1 MINLPSELLK
11 LQQGNDLRPLK
22 PFAFLYRNKWNPEI
36 NKYQLETSPIDITPF
51 VIKPNTLSMTLDV
64 AEVAQYNANN
74 ITLTLTD
81 INNRFVEGTPL
92 SYFPEGY
99 QIYGSQV
106 VLYYGT
112 STTNMTSLFVGVIK
126 DLPSYKPETYQ
137 VDLKLI
143 SPLEL
148 LSDIEAKEFSD
159 KYFGETLIA
168 NGTDSSNNP
177 IYKTAHTGVGGF
189 TAIYADGN
197 KMTEGV
203 DYEISQINSF
213 RLPALVTITNTELRS
228 ATITADYYCW
238 KTGLSV
244 EEVISGLVALAGYID
259 NTDIRSVAWNS
270 GVKNIM
276 DLEVDFAIGYY
287 RQGTDLNFN
296 WFDGVSSWNNLQIIN
311 KMVQRTSIFPE
322 EFTMNFNMRMESES
336 GYWQGVIGGYFIGDE
351 LGNNNFPKNGYFII
365 AFHPTM
371 YIRIYKVENGSSQ
384 SSPVCDNM
392 SYRRVGG
399 VQVKNNTLTFFD
411 VDGRVIYQPLP
422 LFFKPGWEAYRA
434 FYSDTRITTENM
446 AFSPNTNS
454 FIIPSNEERYNQP
467 VIKTKVADK
476 ASQIGFWGG
485 LVTTL
490 NMGNNTIN
498 YSLQYSFSNDNITFS
513 DLRDININADTGID
527 ERYIYFI
534 FQITSTANQGAN
546 LVNPGISYYVNSL
559 TLQFIN
565 LSGSTVLEALQD
577 FALISGYEF
586 GVDRQGV
593 FFFRPRSQST
603 EPIYTLDQTEI
614 VKVDSIKK
622 ELSDFFTK
630 LTLTFAE
637 RPLEFYANTGSR
649 PTPIDKYGVINKEID
664 KPEII
669 NYDNTELAQAIGPQL
684 LSIYSHLS
692 NQLQVTSKLN
702 LALEL
707 GDIVNLKR
715 SYPQIVNNE
724 ASEQH
729 KYENQQTYYR
739 ACKIIGLNYNF
750 EKKQVS
756 YTLEDVSDETN
767 GPTDLLE
774 EH

>member
-22 PFAFLYRNKWNPEI
+22 PFAFLFRNKWNPEA
-36 NKYQLETSPIDITPF
+36 NKYQLETNPIDITPF

-148 LSDIEAKEFSD
+148 LSDIEAKDFSD

-168 NGTDSSNNP
+168 NGTDSSYNP

-189 TAIYADGN
+189 TSIYANGS
-197 KMTEGV
+197 KMAEGV
-203 DYEISQINSF
+203 DYEISQTNSF
-213 RLPALVTITNTELRS
+213 RLPALVTIINTELRS
-228 ATITADYYCW
+228 STITADYYCW

-287 RQGTDLNFN
+287 RQGTDLHFN

-411 VDGRVIYQPLP
+411 VDGHTIYQPLP
-422 LFFKPGWEAYRA
+422 LFFKPGWEAFRA

-476 ASQIGFWGG
+476 TSPTGFWGG
-485 LVTTL
+485 LITTL
-490 NMGNNTIN
+490 DMGNNTIN

-513 DLRDININADTGID
+513 DLHDININADTGID

-534 FQITSTANQGAN
+534 FQITSPANQGAN

-565 LSGSTVLEALQD
+565 LSGATVLEALQD

-603 EPIYTLDQTEI
+603 EPIYTLDHTEI

-637 RPLEFYANTGSR
+637 RPLEFYANTGNR

-715 SYPQIVNNE
+715 SYPQVVNSE

-756 YTLEDVSDETN
+756 YTLEDVSDEIN
-767 GPTDLLE
+767 RPID
-774 EH
+774 

>member
-159 KYFGETLIA
+159 KYFGETLTA

-392 SYRRVGG
+392 SYRRVGM
-399 VQVKNNTLTFFD
+399 Q
-411 VDGRVIYQPLP
+411 
-422 LFFKPGWEAYRA
+422 
-434 FYSDTRITTENM
+434 TR
-446 AFSPNTNS
+446 
-454 FIIPSNEERYNQP
+454 
-467 VIKTKVADK
+467 
-476 ASQIGFWGG
+476 
-485 LVTTL
+485 
-490 NMGNNTIN
+490 
-498 YSLQYSFSNDNITFS
+498 
-513 DLRDININADTGID
+513 
-527 ERYIYFI
+527 
-534 FQITSTANQGAN
+534 
-546 LVNPGISYYVNSL
+546 
-559 TLQFIN
+559 
-565 LSGSTVLEALQD
+565 
-577 FALISGYEF
+577 
-586 GVDRQGV
+586 
-593 FFFRPRSQST
+593 
-603 EPIYTLDQTEI
+603 
-614 VKVDSIKK
+614 
-622 ELSDFFTK
+622 
-630 LTLTFAE
+630 
-637 RPLEFYANTGSR
+637 
-649 PTPIDKYGVINKEID
+649 
-664 KPEII
+664 
-669 NYDNTELAQAIGPQL
+669 
-684 LSIYSHLS
+684 
-692 NQLQVTSKLN
+692 
-702 LALEL
+702 
-707 GDIVNLKR
+707 
-715 SYPQIVNNE
+715 
-724 ASEQH
+724 
-729 KYENQQTYYR
+729 
-739 ACKIIGLNYNF
+739 
-750 EKKQVS
+750 
-756 YTLEDVSDETN
+756 
-767 GPTDLLE
+767 
-774 EH
+774 